1 MKDEILL
8 GLIDRHIAK
17 KKAEKELA
25 EYITVNHMSLPE
37 SKKVIVI
44 YRGYVW
50 RVNFTP
56 KKIDFEKLSS
66 VEKLAVVK
74 DGREI
79 TSIKITD
86 EN

>member
-37 SKKVIVI
+37 SKKVII
-44 YRGYVW
+44 LR
-50 RVNFTP
+50 N
-56 KKIDFEKLSS
+56 
-66 VEKLAVVK
+66 
-74 DGREI
+74 
-79 TSIKITD
+79 
-86 EN
+86 